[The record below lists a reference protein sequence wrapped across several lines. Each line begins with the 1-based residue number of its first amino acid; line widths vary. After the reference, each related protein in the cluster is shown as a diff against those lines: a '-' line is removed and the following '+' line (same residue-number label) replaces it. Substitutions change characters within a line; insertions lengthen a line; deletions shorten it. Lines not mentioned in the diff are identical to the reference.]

1 MRSAL
6 VAHRK
11 PGKLLHWL
19 RHTREET
26 AGMMG
31 VSLRTCIQRYDTA
44 MDRLTGLFL
53 DAGLLET
60 KNGEGLKR

>member
-1 MRSAL
+1 
-6 VAHRK
+6 
-11 PGKLLHWL
+11 
-19 RHTREET
+19 
-26 AGMMG
+26 MMG
-31 VSLRTCIQRYDTA
+31 VSLRTCIQRYDTV